1 MKTTASTNH
10 WPGLSFYETDLGHD
24 RVYCPPLTGDA
35 DHQVLI
41 IGAGLAGLN
50 TAWSLTER
58 GVTDIGICE
67 DGQPGEGASG
77 RNGGFVFAGYSLPNQ
92 TLVKKAGVNAGRM
105 LHGWTREAVR
115 LVRHRINTLSI
126 DCHPNDAGVLLAD
139 WFKDDQALRQFQ
151 RDMHDTLGF
160 KLDWVDPD
168 ECCQL
173 IGSTRYGSALHEPDS
188 FHFHPLR
195 YVNALVAAL
204 QRRGVKIY
212 GDSKVHRLE
221 RSKATPTS
229 AATSWI
235 AQTGAGQVCAE
246 QVIVTTGGYDTR
258 LWRHLG
264 QAIQP
269 IATYIATTPPLGDQI
284 HALIPKQHAVYDT
297 RFAFDYYRP
306 LPDTRL
312 LWGGRI
318 SIQARSPE
326 EIKRVLKRDLMKVF
340 PQLESAEFDHAWG
353 GWMGYTR
360 HQMPLLGQDASGLW
374 HATGFGGHG
383 MAPTTLAGEVI
394 AEAMVGDAQRLNAY
408 QQWQPVWAG
417 GLAGRA
423 WAQGTYW
430 ALSCIDWLRDRS
442 ALSRAQRG

>member
-1 MKTTASTNH
+1 MNQPTSPNC
-10 WPGLSFYETDLGHD
+10 WPGVSFYETELGRD
-24 RVYCPPLTGDA
+24 RVICPAVNGDI
-35 DHQVLI
+35 DHQILI
-41 IGAGLAGLN
+41 IGGGLAGLS
-50 TAWSLTER
+50 TAWSLVER
-58 GVTDIGICE
+58 GVTDIAICE
-67 DGQPGEGASG
+67 AGQPGEGASG

-92 TLVKKAGVNAGRM
+92 ALVKKVGVKAGRA
-105 LHGWTREAVR
+105 LHEWTRQAVR
-115 LVRHRINTLSI
+115 LVRARTHTLGI
-126 DCHPNDAGVLLAD
+126 DCQANDAGVLLAD

-151 RDMHDTLGF
+151 RSMQDTLGF
-160 KLDWVDPD
+160 KLDWVDPHD
-168 ECCQL
+168 CRQM
-173 IGSTRYGSALHEPDS
+173 IGSERYGSALHEPDS

-195 YVNALVAAL
+195 YVNGLVEAL
-204 QRRGVKIY
+204 QSRGVKIY
-212 GDSKVHRLE
+212 ADARIHQLE
-221 RSKATPTS
+221 PPRATPAPDRS
-229 AATSWI
+229 SWI
-235 AQTGAGQVCAE
+235 AQTAQGQVRAE

-264 QAIQP
+264 RAIQP
-269 IATYIATTPPLGDQI
+269 IATYIATTPPLGERIDQLLPQA
-284 HALIPKQHAVYDT
+284 HAIYDT

-326 EIKRVLKRDLMKVF
+326 EITKVLTRDLLKVF
-340 PQLESAEFDHAWG
+340 PQLEPVDFDHAWG

-360 HQMPLLGQDASGLW
+360 HQMPLLGQDSSGLW

-383 MAPTTLAGEVI
+383 MAPTTLAGEVV
-394 AEAMVGDAQRLNAY
+394 AEAMMGDTTRLNAY

-430 ALSCIDWLRDRS
+430 ALSFRDWLRDRS
-442 ALSRAQRG
+442 AMSRAHRG